1 MSEIKVIGAGF
12 GRTGTMTLKVALE
25 QLGFDPCYHM
35 KEVIF
40 KGKFDDWICL
50 EEGDKTSAEQ
60 EKLVKRALDGYAASV
75 DFPSSMYYREQMSLY
90 PDAKVLLSVRD
101 TPAAWVKSVKATIF
115 GEKMNG
121 SNHLVQTPWFMA
133 LLGSVPFITRLL
145 PLHKRTQMEKGICR
159 MFLGKEHNW
168 NDASMERVYT
178 DWIEHV
184 KATVP
189 ADKLLIFNVKQ
200 GWAPLCQFLDVP
212 VPTTPMPRVNDTAEF
227 HARFRTFGLVTGFTV
242 LISFRL
248 I

>member
-1 MSEIKVIGAGF
+1 MGETKSCENKMSEIKVIGAGF

-101 TPAAWVKSVKATIF
+101 TPATWVKSVKATNF
-115 GEKMNG
+115 RGED
-121 SNHLVQTPWFMA
+121 
-133 LLGSVPFITRLL
+133 
-145 PLHKRTQMEKGICR
+145 E
-159 MFLGKEHNW
+159 
-168 NDASMERVYT
+168 
-178 DWIEHV
+178 WIESLDPNAVVHG
-184 KATVP
+184 TVGLG
-189 ADKLLIFNVKQ
+189 AVY
-200 GWAPLCQFLDVP
+200 
-212 VPTTPMPRVNDTAEF
+212 
-227 HARFRTFGLVTGFTV
+227 HAFAAAA
-242 LISFRL
+242 
-248 I
+248 